1 MTDSRF
7 LHRAATSLLPLLLL
21 LASASASAGGP
32 RAFPGDSVQVQLH
45 TLANGMMLV
54 DDGVTLQVSNS
65 VRIYN
70 EENRTVTRGRLPT
83 EVAVRLLLDRAAQV
97 QRIWILAADEID
109 ANPDNTQLTR
119 QRERTVAGVNAG
131 ATTAATAAT
140 NATNATNAT
149 ATSSNAP

>member
-7 LHRAATSLLPLLLL
+7 LHRAALSLLPLLLL

-32 RAFPGDSVQVQLH
+32 RAFPGDSVQVKLH
-45 TLANGMMLV
+45 ALANGMMLV

-83 EVAVRLLLDRAAQV
+83 EVTVRLLLDRAAQV

-109 ANPDNTQLTR
+109 ANPDNKQLTR
-119 QRERTVAGVNAG
+119 QRERAGVNAR
-131 ATTAATAAT
+131 AT
-140 NATNATNAT
+140 TNATNAT

>member
-1 MTDSRF
+1 MTDFRF
-7 LHRAATSLLPLLLL
+7 LHRAAMSLLPLLLL
-21 LASASASAGGP
+21 LAPASASAGGP
-32 RAFPGDSVQVQLH
+32 RAFPGDSVQVKLH
-45 TLANGMMLV
+45 ALAKGMMLV

-83 EVAVRLLLDRAAQV
+83 EVTVRLLLDRAAQV

-119 QRERTVAGVNAG
+119 QRERAGVNAR
-131 ATTAATAAT
+131 A
-140 NATNATNAT
+140 ATNAT

>member
-7 LHRAATSLLPLLLL
+7 LHRAALSLLPLLLL

-32 RAFPGDSVQVQLH
+32 RAFPGDSVQVKLH
-45 TLANGMMLV
+45 ALANGMMLV

-83 EVAVRLLLDRAAQV
+83 EVTVRLLLDRAAQV

-109 ANPDNTQLTR
+109 ANPDNKQLTR
-119 QRERTVAGVNAG
+119 QRERAGAGVKAS
-131 ATTAATAAT
+131 TTT
-140 NATNATNAT
+140 NAANATNAT